1 MPASRPQS
9 QLGQYSERYRSIP
22 TPRTPSGSRRLTF
35 GRPQSR
41 QSDLDDEGDVT
52 ITLDTANITPRR
64 AHRPTQHHRTISTV
78 SRPDS
83 RISVRSIGQDE
94 DGRTTPFKRP
104 ESATGRRISGI
115 PTPSERRTSGIPAPS
130 TIRRQS
136 TRPESP
142 ARSTSSSSF
151 HSDTHSVTP
160 STSIGSMA
168 APTGIPRRQSGAH
181 SALPVPAAKSGIP
194 MMGRKSG
201 TGIPLPR

>member
-1 MPASRPQS
+1 MPISRPQS
-9 QLGQYSERYRSIP
+9 QLSHYSDRYRPIS

-41 QSDLDDEGDVT
+41 QSDDLEDEGDVT

-64 AHRPTQHHRTISTV
+64 QHRQSQQHHRTISTA
-78 SRPDS
+78 SRPES
-83 RISVRSIGQDE
+83 RISVRSIQDE

-115 PTPSERRTSGIPAPS
+115 PTPSERRTSGIPPPS
-130 TIRRQS
+130 IRRQS

-142 ARSTSSSSF
+142 TRSTSSSSF

-160 STSIGSMA
+160 STSISSMP
-168 APTGIPRRQSGAH
+168 APTGIPRRQSAAH
-181 SALPVPAAKSGIP
+181 SALPLPSKSGIP
-194 MMGRKSG
+194 MIGRKSG
-201 TGIPLPR
+201 TGLPMPR